1 MQDNFL
7 STFLSNNR
15 GIIKVR
21 LIYIY
26 KRIIPKFQT
35 FPKSTT
41 IFRLRLKPQYRQ
53 INVSVY
59 SIHET
64 ANDTNCTA
72 HNSQFSIIQC
82 GYMKNSLS

>member
-53 INVSVY
+53 INVY
-59 SIHET
+59 LSIRSMKQLTIPIVQHIT
-64 ANDTNCTA
+64 V
-72 HNSQFSIIQC
+72 NSQLYNAVI
-82 GYMKNSLS
+82 